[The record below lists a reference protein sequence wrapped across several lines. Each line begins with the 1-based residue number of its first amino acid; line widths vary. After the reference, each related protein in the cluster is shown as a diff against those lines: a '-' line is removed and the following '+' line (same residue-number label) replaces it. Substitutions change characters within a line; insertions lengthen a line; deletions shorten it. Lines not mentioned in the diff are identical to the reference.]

1 MGGLKPFLT
10 GFVQRGI
17 LALKTPEM
25 KACMQKSF
33 CNDGFFG
40 IMRSDEM
47 QQPMRVEFPLPDE
60 DLMAIADGV
69 ENDENIEE
77 LAFDYEW

>member
-1 MGGLKPFLT
+1 M
-10 GFVQRGI
+10 V
-17 LALKTPEM
+17 
-25 KACMQKSF
+25 
-33 CNDGFFG
+33 FFG

-47 QQPMRVEFPLPDE
+47 QQPMRVDFPLPDE

>member
-1 MGGLKPFLT
+1 MKSANLT
-10 GFVQRGI
+10 T
-17 LALKTPEM
+17 LM
-25 KACMQKSF
+25 
-33 CNDGFFG
+33 
-40 IMRSDEM
+40 
-47 QQPMRVEFPLPDE
+47 E